1 MVVKQKLVQ
10 IEKRKRASKPKIS
23 TSVDFKSIEQED
35 VPVGLASDNESIAN
49 EDDTSLP
56 IGRMDLDAVKHSREA
71 NAYLYVELHRDAN
84 LERLVREM
92 TEGLARDFSDMRK
105 ELKLTP
111 YTRRN
116 RNTVDPVTSSL
127 PSLVVDAIVDEKAAQ
142 IEIAL
147 ARSS

>member
-56 IGRMDLDAVKHSREA
+56 IGRMDLDADEILR
-71 NAYLYVELHRDAN
+71 RQAN